1 MIQIYNTIE
10 AINNKAADIFVAAAQ
25 KAILEKGSF
34 TAVLTGGSSPAG
46 IYRLLASAEYK
57 TKIDWSKVF
66 IFWGDERW
74 VPLEDDRSNAKMSF
88 DTLLSHVPIPEK
100 NVFPMYKDGVS
111 AEDYAVTYEESIRTV
126 LGADGKFDLILLG
139 LGDDGHTASLF
150 PGEAVL
156 DEQTKWVAAYR
167 LESQNMHRIT
177 LTAPLINKAEKII
190 VVAFGEKKAPA
201 LKEVLYG
208 DYNPNTYPM
217 QLIKPVSGEL
227 LFLVDNS
234 AAGINGQNATEAIL
248 GLS

>member
-10 AINNKAADIFVAAAQ
+10 AINSKAADLFVASAQ

-46 IYRLLASAEYK
+46 IYKLLASPEYQ
-57 TKIDWSKVF
+57 TKIDWNKVF

-74 VPLEDDRSNAKMSF
+74 VPLEDDLSNAKMSYN
-88 DTLLSHVPIPEK
+88 TLLSHVPIPES

-111 AEDYAVTYEESIRTV
+111 PEDYAVTYEQSIRTI
-126 LGADGKFDLILLG
+126 LGDDGKFDLILLG

-156 DEQTKWVAAYR
+156 EEQTKWVAAYR

-177 LTAPLINKAEKII
+177 LTAPLINRAEKIL

-208 DYNPNTYPM
+208 DYNPTTYPM

-234 AAGINGQNATEAIL
+234 AAGLNGQSATEAIL